1 MNLVEKILEGDLQ
14 NDSPQVTLF
23 FRRDQKNEIKDQHI
37 KEVSASWS

>member
-14 NDSPQVTLF
+14 NDSPQVILF
-23 FRRDQKNEIKDQHI
+23 FGRDQKNEIKDQHI